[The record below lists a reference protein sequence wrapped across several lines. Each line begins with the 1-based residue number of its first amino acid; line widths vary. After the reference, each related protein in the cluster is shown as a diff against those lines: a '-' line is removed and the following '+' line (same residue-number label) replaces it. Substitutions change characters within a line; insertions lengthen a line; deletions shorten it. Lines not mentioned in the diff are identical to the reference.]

1 MKHNTQARNT
11 SLSSRGKAV
20 ASTAARVDFDLFME
34 ASQNLYCP
42 KDNPKGAFPL
52 NVAENTLMT
61 HLMKEQVDAIL
72 SQHKVPEWVFHY
84 TDASGHPEVRAGI
97 ARFMEKYL
105 CGCPVE
111 PDTIGFSAGASA
123 IIEVSSFLLGD
134 KGDVVGIPAPA
145 YPMYTNDMGVKSR
158 LIRYDLQTHYHLE
171 EHGAEGPVKREMLAD
186 VWAELNARGE
196 NFKLLV
202 ITSPDNPTGV
212 VYSEQRLRELADWC
226 IQHKVHM
233 VVNEIYGLSR
243 IDTKEAKIQKED
255 RENGKPASFARIMAE
270 YRSDYLHLWY
280 GLSKDFASSGLRFG
294 IVHSLNMDFLQG
306 FANVNIP
313 HMVSNLTQWVMGEL
327 FKNTDF
333 IESYLEENQKRLT
346 QSYELVVEALNKIDV
361 PYIPASGSLFVWAD
375 FSKYLKEE
383 SEQEEEKLWI
393 NIYRNTGVLLT
404 PGSGFRHQKKGL
416 FRIVHTAVPTA
427 HLKVAMDRMT
437 AYLSAT

>member
-1 MKHNTQARNT
+1 MKQNPEAGYT
-11 SLSSRGKAV
+11 SLSARGKTL

-34 ASQNLYCP
+34 ASQNRYCP
-42 KDNPKGAFPL
+42 KEKPEGAFPL
-52 NVAENTLMT
+52 NVAENSLMAQ
-61 HLMKEQVDAIL
+61 LMKEQLDAIL
-72 SQHKVPEWVFHY
+72 SQQKVSEWVFHY
-84 TDASGHPEVRAGI
+84 TDATGHPEVRATI
-97 ARFMEKYL
+97 AHFMGQYL

-134 KGDVVGIPAPA
+134 KGDVVVIPAPA
-145 YPMYTNDMGVKSR
+145 YPMYTNDMGVKSG
-158 LIRYDLQTHYHLE
+158 LTRYDLQTHYHLE

-202 ITSPDNPTGV
+202 LTSPDNPTGV

-243 IDTKEAKIQKED
+243 IATKEGSIH
-255 RENGKPASFARIMAE
+255 ASFGRIMGE

-280 GLSKDFASSGLRFG
+280 GLSKDFASSGMRFG
-294 IVHSLNMDFLQG
+294 IVHSLNKGFLEG

-333 IESYLEENQKRLT
+333 IESYLEENRKRLT
-346 QSYELVVEALNKIDV
+346 QSYEVVVAALNKIEV
-361 PYIPASGSLFVWAD
+361 PCIPASGSLFVWAD
-375 FSKYLKEE
+375 FSKYLKEP

-393 NIYRNTGVLLT
+393 AIYRNTGVLLT
-404 PGSGFRHQKKGL
+404 PGSGFGHQKKGL

-427 HLKVAMDRMT
+427 HLKVAMERMT
-437 AYLSAT
+437 DYLAAL

>member
-1 MKHNTQARNT
+1 MKQNTEASYT
-11 SLSSRGKAV
+11 SLSARGKAV
-20 ASTAARVDFDLFME
+20 ASTAARVDSDLFME
-34 ASQNLYCP
+34 ASQNLYSP
-42 KDNPKGAFPL
+42 KENPKGAFPL
-52 NVAENTLMT
+52 SVAENTLMAP
-61 HLMKEQVDAIL
+61 LMKEQLDAIL
-72 SQHKVPEWVFHY
+72 SQQKVPEWVFHY
-84 TDASGHPEVRAGI
+84 ADASGHPEVRATI
-97 ARFMEKYL
+97 AQFMEKFL
-105 CGCPVE
+105 CGCPVD

-134 KGDVVGIPAPA
+134 KGDVVVIPAPA
-145 YPMYTNDMGVKSR
+145 YPIYTNDMGVKSG
-158 LIRYDLQTHYHLE
+158 LVRYDLQTHYHLE

-202 ITSPDNPTGV
+202 LTSPDNPTGV
-212 VYSEQRLRELADWC
+212 VYSEKRLRELAGWC
-226 IQHKVHM
+226 IQHKVHL

-243 IDTKEAKIQKED
+243 IDTEKEKIQKED
-255 RENGKPASFARIMAE
+255 QENSAHASFARIMGE
-270 YRSDYLHLWY
+270 CRSDYLHLWY
-280 GLSKDFASSGLRFG
+280 GLSKDFASSGMRFG
-294 IVHSLNMDFLQG
+294 ILHSLNKDFLEG

-327 FKNTDF
+327 FKKTDF
-333 IESYLEENQKRLT
+333 IEHYLEENQKRLT
-346 QSYELVVEALNKIDV
+346 QSYELVVAALSKIEV

-437 AYLSAT
+437 AYLATL